1 MTLQL
6 QVIINHSKYS
16 VSVTGGYV
24 KKLHSWDLGRPVVQ
38 DLNESGL
45 STLWSNWT
53 GLHIQTYIPWPTY
66 FHSCTHY
73 SYTTHLLHIQIF
85 LSSFPSFTWVKI
97 KTKSLPIVE
106 TKTQLSFM
114 HAQTKS
120 TIVLFELLLPI
131 HSFIHSFIHPSI
143 HSIQS
148 MKPGREPT
156 VKESPKNSV
165 LICQSSS
172 LHVKLMIGHW
182 LSQIQY

>member
-1 MTLQL
+1 MAYYIHPQLYTLQL
-6 QVIINHSKYS
+6 LYYS
-16 VSVTGGYV
+16 
-24 KKLHSWDLGRPVVQ
+24 
-38 DLNESGL
+38 
-45 STLWSNWT
+45 ST
-53 GLHIQTYIPWPTY
+53 YY
-66 FHSCTHY
+66 
-73 SYTTHLLHIQIF
+73 IQIF

-131 HSFIHSFIHPSI
+131 HSFIHPFI

-156 VKESPKNSV
+156 VKESPKHSV

-172 LHVKLMIGHW
+172 LPC
-182 LSQIQY
+182 QIDDWTLIVPNTVLGRVDGIHEYSPFWI